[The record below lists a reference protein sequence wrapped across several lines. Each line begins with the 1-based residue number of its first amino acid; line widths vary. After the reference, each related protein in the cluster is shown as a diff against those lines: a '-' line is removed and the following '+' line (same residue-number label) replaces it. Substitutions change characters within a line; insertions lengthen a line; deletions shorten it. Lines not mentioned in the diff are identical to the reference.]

1 MILSLIVAVSSN
13 NVIGRNNAIPW
24 SLKDDLKRFSKLTK
38 SHTVIMGR
46 NTFLSIFSR
55 NGKPLS
61 GRKNIVLSDVPM
73 PEFAKNKDVLI
84 CDSWEKVFETV
95 KRDGEVFVI
104 GGASVYKESIK
115 YADKLYL
122 TRINVDI
129 DGDAYFN
136 GFDEKDWK
144 LVDKHSYPADE
155 RNEYS
160 YDFLEYAKV
169 QNKKAVY
176 MANARNNEQF
186 SVMNNIAEA
195 GVCPFCPE
203 NLKKYHKMEI
213 LKEGR
218 YWTLTYNQWPYE
230 NTKLH
235 FLAIYKSHA
244 EHFCQLKPESGKDLF
259 ELFSWA
265 CKKFKVDFGGLAMR
279 FGEPKYTG
287 GTVAHIHVQFI
298 QPDHDKVGFQPVRFK
313 IG

>member
-1 MILSLIVAVSSN
+1 MTLSLIVAVSSN

-24 SLKDDLKRFSKLTK
+24 LLKDDLKHFSKLTK
-38 SHTVIMGR
+38 KHTVVMGR
-46 NTFLSIFSR
+46 NTFLSILKK
-55 NGKPLS
+55 NGKPLAD
-61 GRKNIVLSDVPM
+61 RKNIVLSSVPI
-73 PEFAKNKDVLI
+73 PEYVLHKNALV
-84 CDSWEKVFETV
+84 CDSWEKVFEAV
-95 KRDGEVFVI
+95 KRDNEVFII

-122 TRINVDI
+122 TRVNANI

-136 GFDEKDWK
+136 DFDEREWV
-144 LVDKHSYPADE
+144 LVSKQSQLADK

-160 YDFLEYAKV
+160 YDFLEYSKK

-186 SVMNNIAEA
+186 KVMNKIAEA
-195 GVCPFCPE
+195 GVCPFCPG
-203 NLKKYHKMEI
+203 NFKKYHKEKI
-213 LKEGR
+213 LKKGK
-218 YWTLTYNQWPYE
+218 YWMLTYNQWPYE

-235 FLAIYKSHA
+235 LLAVYKNHA
-244 EHFCQLKPESGKDLF
+244 EHFRQLKPEAGKELF
-259 ELFSWA
+259 EVFSWA

-279 FGEPKYTG
+279 FGDPRYTG

-298 QPDHDKVGFQPVRFK
+298 QPDHDKAGFQPASFK